1 MQFGLLQRPETYFET
16 IQKYKKMTKMVK
28 NDQICPKISKYCV
41 EIFFIDFDNRKKS
54 PPLQTALKYDLSV
67 QLSSEKDML
76 ELRHF
81 FWMCGKFRYV
91 HTTGTE
97 ISTREKKYF

>member
-1 MQFGLLQRPETYFET
+1 
-16 IQKYKKMTKMVK
+16 MTK
-28 NDQICPKISKYCV
+28 NLEILLKYFLSILRTEKV
-41 EIFFIDFDNRKKS
+41 
-54 PPLQTALKYDLSV
+54 PPLLKYDISV

-97 ISTREKKYF
+97 ISTREKNIFEKPQKNLSRI